1 MLADRHIFR
10 LNDYLNAE
18 PFYSSNKSVTLRGG
32 VNIFFWD
39 NQPVEVPRISLF
51 IDMNKLVLEEN
62 RMLLPDDIGSL
73 MIENGIVK
81 SISPDFPYL
90 RIGGPGLDI
99 LRKVL
104 EKALSEKIP
113 FVRVGARNIF
123 KVKGNIEKDYKGKVN
138 PSNGVKVYVQKGNW
152 VYVDKNRVKAYESK
166 RWLVDSWKV
175 VVAKGSS
182 GDDKFPHSIIS
193 QPRVIEPGAVCADTY
208 LVIKHFTGGNAKS
221 EAYAFAGYMKS
232 DFFRFL
238 MLLAKNDQNLT
249 RNCFRFVPDVP
260 CELYSVIYKHF
271 GIIPEEE
278 EFIRKFIKPWNSSD
292 SEGCCLN
299 SVAPG
304 EATD

>member
-1 MLADRHIFR
+1 FR

-39 NQPVEVPRISLF
+39 NQPVATPKISLS
-51 IDMNKLVLEEN
+51 IDMNKPVLEEN
-62 RMLLPDDIGSL
+62 RKLLPDDIGSL
-73 MIENGIVK
+73 MVKNGIVN
-81 SISPDFPYL
+81 SNFPDFPYL
-90 RIGGPGLDI
+90 RIGGPGLVI

-104 EKALSEKIP
+104 EKVLSKKIP
-113 FVRVGARNIF
+113 FVRVGTRNIF
-123 KVKGNIEKDYKGKVN
+123 KVEGNIEKDYKGKAN
-138 PSNGVKVYVQKGNW
+138 PSNGVKVYIQKGNW
-152 VYVDKNRVKAYESK
+152 VYIDKNRVKAYESK
-166 RWLVDSWKV
+166 RCLVDSWKV

-208 LVIKHFTGGNAKS
+208 LVIKHFTGENAKRNA
-221 EAYAFAGYMKS
+221 EAFAGYMKS

-249 RNCFRFVPDVP
+249 RHCFRFVPDVP
-260 CELYSVIYKHF
+260 CVLYSEIYKYF
-271 GIIPEEE
+271 GISTVEQ
-278 EFIRKFIKPWNSSD
+278 EFIRKFIKPWTPSD
-292 SEGCCLN
+292 TEGNCLN
-299 SVAPG
+299 SVAPV